1 VNEVRS
7 YVFKFCFGFFLE
19 DHECFVAL
27 EKICRER
34 SFNYDAKYEGA
45 TRDTPLLESCKQ
57 SLKKDGYFVNHAQVK
72 IGSGHDAFLKGKQ
85 LLQNWGYISFFC
97 L

>member
-1 VNEVRS
+1 M
-7 YVFKFCFGFFLE
+7 FLKFVLGFFWKTMN
-19 DHECFVAL
+19 AL
-27 EKICRER
+27 WQMEKICRER